1 MKGHVW
7 DLKHIRLIQIYSG
20 RLTLNN
26 LTFPLLLVD
35 RSFFD
40 ALTNLGGWGKR
51 IWGQG
56 VKTKSIQYFCLFF
69 LMTVFDLSSMRKNLL
84 GYFTP
89 VKETDNAL
97 LFLL

>member
-20 RLTLNN
+20 CLTPNN
-26 LTFPLLLVD
+26 LTFPLLLAD
-35 RSFFD
+35 GSFLD

-51 IWGQG
+51 IWRQE
-56 VKTKSIQYFCLFF
+56 VKTKSNQYFCGFF
-69 LMTVFDLSSMRKNLL
+69 LMTVFDLSPKRKNLL
-84 GYFTP
+84 DYFIP
-89 VKETDNAL
+89 VKEMDNAL